1 MFFPDLLR
9 TDTQRDEHK
18 KVCSDFSAFLKEC
31 LACLVEACQI
41 AEQSAAKSPEVY
53 HSTVILLTRHVIEYV
68 DGVAIL
74 ISQGGSQPCLP
85 LLRRA
90 LEATMGVM
98 YILKADTKRRA
109 LAYQVAHTHRKLKLY
124 DQLDPTTDEGKR
136 LRAYLGADADEIFN
150 KVPIEFWPKLLKQI
164 QSLTGMLANADY
176 APIEQEWQATKK
188 KEPNWYS
195 LFGGPQNA
203 RELVKRSARARPL
216 RKSGSTG
223 PRRISRFRS
232 RTFAS
237 G

>member
-1 MFFPDLLR
+1 
-9 TDTQRDEHK
+9 
-18 KVCSDFSAFLKEC
+18 
-31 LACLVEACQI
+31 
-41 AEQSAAKSPEVY
+41 
-53 HSTVILLTRHVIEYV
+53 
-68 DGVAIL
+68 
-74 ISQGGSQPCLP
+74 
-85 LLRRA
+85 
-90 LEATMGVM
+90 MGVM

-195 LFGGPQNA
+195 LCGGPQNA
-203 RELVKRSARARPL
+203 RELASQVGWALMYDFNYRHWSDEVHAGSAMAAVGKKDGEQVMRPIRHPEQL
-216 RKSGSTG
+216 QTSLVHAMNFTLQLSLSLVQTYAPEKLAHIKQNYVDRIHQ
-223 PRRISRFRS
+223 RRMELLGKKVI
-232 RTFAS
+232 TAS
-237 G
+237 WQDTIF